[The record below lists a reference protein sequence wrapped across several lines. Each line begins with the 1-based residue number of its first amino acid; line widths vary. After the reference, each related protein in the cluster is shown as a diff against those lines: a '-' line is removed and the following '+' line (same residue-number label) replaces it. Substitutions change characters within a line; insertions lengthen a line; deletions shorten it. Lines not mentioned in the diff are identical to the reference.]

1 VDIDRFCASAVIKRL
16 TTAVSPKYSH
26 LLRVETNS
34 CSRAS
39 VAGLLDGSGIPHQFR
54 DLDKHLLC
62 FFATRMLGLTC

>member
-1 VDIDRFCASAVIKRL
+1 MDIDRFCASAVIKRL

-39 VAGLLDGSGIPHQFR
+39 VAGLLDGSGN
-54 DLDKHLLC
+54 L
-62 FFATRMLGLTC
+62 A